1 MSFNINNVINDMVSV
16 MKNSVESD
24 AEDISGYAQQVLQ
37 GEKETLQELAELRL
51 NGQIT
56 DEELKSELQDEKDTV
71 EAQMLAL
78 VVMNKAMIQK
88 AANAAM
94 DVLFKAVKTAL
105 G

>member
-1 MSFNINNVINDMVSV
+1 MSFNINNVINDMVSA